1 VNINITLFG
10 QLVSFA
16 VFVWFCM
23 KYIWPPLTSAMEE
36 RQNKMAS
43 GLQNA
48 EQASL
53 KLEEAE
59 QKAAETLREAKQQA
73 AELIEQANKRANQLI
88 DESKDQAREEG
99 NRIKAA
105 AQAEI
110 EQEINR
116 AKEALRSQVASL
128 AVAGAEK
135 ILLSSVDASAHSK
148 MLDQLASEL

>member
-1 VNINITLFG
+1 MNINITLFG

-36 RQNKMAS
+36 RQQKMAS

-48 EQASL
+48 EKASQELATAQQQADSTL
-53 KLEEAE
+53 K
-59 QKAAETLREAKQQA
+59 EAKQQA

-88 DESKDQAREEG
+88 DEAKDQAREEG
-99 NRIKAA
+99 ERLKAA
-105 AQAEI
+105 AQSEI

-116 AKEALRSQVASL
+116 AKEELRGQVAGL
-128 AVAGAEK
+128 AVSGAEK
-135 ILLSSVDASAHSK
+135 ILRSSVDASAHSK
-148 MLDQLASEL
+148 MLEQLATEL